1 VIGRM
6 LLAGALA
13 MKGPLRKHRPGHRGP
28 RRQRIVGA
36 AQQHHRVV
44 QQML

>member
-13 MKGPLRKHRPGHRGP
+13 MKGRCANTDQGTAGR
-28 RRQRIVGA
+28 A
-36 AQQHHRVV
+36 ASGSSARHSSTIGSSNRWR
-44 QQML
+44 